1 MEEALTIVVVDDEE
15 PILKIFK
22 SYLEMSGGHTVLTT
36 DSGNKA
42 LEMIA
47 SRKVDCCF
55 LDLNMPDMDGI
66 ELSRRIH
73 QHDNT
78 IPMAVM
84 TGYPTMDNAIS
95 TLKNGVVDFLTKPV
109 DLAQIT
115 LTVKRMMREKSL
127 LANNI
132 LLKEEA
138 KKNARLLAINEE
150 LQQKIN
156 EVEIMNSI
164 LQELDQVSTSSDL
177 FHVLVNLSGRV
188 TACDEAHCA
197 VFYSEKDEYSTISSF
212 YRNSTQAGKLAG
224 HTHDDVIKRV
234 ARDGIPVI
242 SNSRNGSDHV
252 MAIPLKIRNKIFG
265 LLKLTVGNKDGQ
277 FKEKDVYFMNFIA
290 EKASYLIENLALYEN
305 IFDNLFATLYA
316 FVETIEARDSYT
328 KQHSARVSHYAKAI
342 AQAVGCSREDLE
354 KLHAAGY
361 LHDIGKIGIPDNI
374 LLKNGSLTS
383 EEFET
388 IKSHPVIASNI
399 LGYFNLWSD
408 EKTIIRHHHEK
419 FDGTGYPDA
428 LKGEDIPY
436 LSRILSVADVYDAL
450 TADRS
455 YRAKMPEEKA
465 LSIIAGGSDSQF
477 DPEFVAKFL
486 ELHAQGKIVFNPDMV
501 TPLDITPKA
510 A

>member
-1 MEEALTIVVVDDEE
+1 MPEALTIVVVDDEQ
-15 PILKIFK
+15 PILNIFK
-22 SYLEMSGGHTVLTT
+22 SYLEMTGRHTVLTT
-36 DSGNKA
+36 DKGSEA
-42 LEMIA
+42 LEIIA
-47 SRKVDCCF
+47 AQKVDCCF

-73 QHDNT
+73 QQDNT

-84 TGYPTMDNAIS
+84 TGYPTIDNAIS

-109 DLAQIT
+109 DLAQIS
-115 LTVKRMMREKSL
+115 LTIKRMMREKTL

-164 LQELDQVSTSSDL
+164 LQELDRVSTSSDL

-197 VFYSEKDEYSTISSF
+197 VFYSEKGEYSTISSF
-212 YRNSTQAGKLAG
+212 YRNSTKGGEQNG
-224 HTHDDVIKRV
+224 HLHDDVIKRV

-242 SNSRNGSDHV
+242 SNSKNGGGHI

-265 LLKLTVGNKDGQ
+265 LLKLAVGDKGGQ

-316 FVETIEARDSYT
+316 FVETIEARDTYT
-328 KQHSARVSHYAKAI
+328 KQHSARVSHYAKTI
-342 AQAVGCSREDLE
+342 AEAVECSREDME
-354 KLHAAGY
+354 KLHVAGY

-374 LLKNGSLTS
+374 LLKNGSLSS

-399 LGYFNLWSD
+399 LRYFSMWSE
-408 EKTIIRHHHEK
+408 EKNIIRHHHEK

-428 LKGEDIPY
+428 LKGEDVPY

-450 TADRS
+450 TSDRS
-455 YRAKMPEEKA
+455 YRKRMPEEKA
-465 LSIIAGGSDSQF
+465 ISIIADGSGSQF
-477 DPEFVAKFL
+477 DPDVVAKFL
-486 ELHAQGKIVFNPDMV
+486 DLHARGKMVFSQDIL
-501 TPLDITPKA
+501 TPTDITPKA